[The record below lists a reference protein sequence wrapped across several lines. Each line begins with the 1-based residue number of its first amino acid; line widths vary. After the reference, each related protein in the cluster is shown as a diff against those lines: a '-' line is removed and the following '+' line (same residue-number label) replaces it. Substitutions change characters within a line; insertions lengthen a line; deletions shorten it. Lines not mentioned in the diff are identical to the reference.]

1 MYLVKLMF
9 KFTQGSKGFDPGA
22 EGGLGGRGGSGDTR
36 PFIAMAVSTVFRVAS
51 QQSCKVNQ
59 YC

>member
-9 KFTQGSKGFDPGA
+9 KFTPGSKGFDPGA
-22 EGGLGGRGGSGDTR
+22 EGGLGGGGGGAETRGHSLQWL
-36 PFIAMAVSTVFRVAS
+36 STVFRVAS

>member
-22 EGGLGGRGGSGDTR
+22 EGGLGGRGGERGHEAIHCNGCEYS
-36 PFIAMAVSTVFRVAS
+36 F
-51 QQSCKVNQ
+51 
-59 YC
+59 